1 MNEKPDLQNKY
12 IASDQKQ
19 PKNSQPGDSSERLAI
34 CSMVA
39 GIVGVLC
46 ACCCFPSG
54 LICGA
59 IGIVMAIMS
68 RNADIRPKK
77 SFCTHAVIGLV
88 LCAVAA
94 ALTFFVCYAMIAY
107 YSAIREPEG
116 NDFSAFFAAC
126 PRVAR
131 VLFNGAA
138 AERLFFRLC
147 GEALRGREAVRLP
160 STSPACTLPYARKL
174 ELWRKELLR

>member
-88 LCAVAA
+88 LCAVAV

-107 YSAIREPEG
+107 YSAIREPEKWPYLSEMIKQFKQVVEQVYG
-116 NDFSAFFAAC
+116 VPMDS
-126 PRVAR
+126 
-131 VLFNGAA
+131 
-138 AERLFFRLC
+138 
-147 GEALRGREAVRLP
+147 LP
-160 STSPACTLPYARKL
+160 MP
-174 ELWRKELLR
+174 

>member
-1 MNEKPDLQNKY
+1 M
-12 IASDQKQ
+12 
-19 PKNSQPGDSSERLAI
+19 KNRIFRINISLPIRNSRKTSSERLAI

-88 LCAVAA
+88 LCAVAV

-107 YSAIREPEG
+107 YSAIREPEKWPYLSEMIKQFKQVFEQVYG
-116 NDFSAFFAAC
+116 VPMDS
-126 PRVAR
+126 
-131 VLFNGAA
+131 
-138 AERLFFRLC
+138 
-147 GEALRGREAVRLP
+147 LP
-160 STSPACTLPYARKL
+160 MP
-174 ELWRKELLR
+174 

>member
-1 MNEKPDLQNKY
+1 M
-12 IASDQKQ
+12 
-19 PKNSQPGDSSERLAI
+19 KNRIFRINISLPIRNSRKTPSPAI
-34 CSMVA
+34 PPSA
-39 GIVGVLC
+39 LPSAPWWP

-88 LCAVAA
+88 LCAVAV

-107 YSAIREPEG
+107 YSAIREPEKWPYLSEMIKQFKQVFEQVYG
-116 NDFSAFFAAC
+116 VPMDS
-126 PRVAR
+126 
-131 VLFNGAA
+131 
-138 AERLFFRLC
+138 
-147 GEALRGREAVRLP
+147 LP
-160 STSPACTLPYARKL
+160 MP
-174 ELWRKELLR
+174 

>member
-88 LCAVAA
+88 LCAVAV
-94 ALTFFVCYAMIAY
+94 ALTFFVCYACLLY
-107 YSAIREPEG
+107 
-116 NDFSAFFAAC
+116 
-126 PRVAR
+126 
-131 VLFNGAA
+131 
-138 AERLFFRLC
+138 
-147 GEALRGREAVRLP
+147 
-160 STSPACTLPYARKL
+160 TSCATWKNR
-174 ELWRKELLR
+174 